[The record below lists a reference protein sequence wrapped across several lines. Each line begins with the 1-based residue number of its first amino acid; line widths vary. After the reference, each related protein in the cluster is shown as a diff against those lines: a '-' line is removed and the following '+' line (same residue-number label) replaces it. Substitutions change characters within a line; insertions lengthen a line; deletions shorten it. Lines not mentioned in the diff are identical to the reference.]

1 MDYRLDT
8 TTGAH
13 QGDQPVNL
21 LVIMATNMSIRSY
34 VKELQNKQKTYP
46 SSWLSSREIPTSAE
60 LQGVGEDGEDGENT
74 SSILVPVNEVTRPWK
89 SKAEYLNAHYLLL
102 REDAV
107 SPLRNV
113 ISELEN
119 EPNIVESDS
128 QENASIYEK
137 VGFSLRVQ
145 S

>member
-13 QGDQPVNL
+13 QGDQPANS

-60 LQGVGEDGEDGENT
+60 LQGVVEDGENT